1 MTRKPPKLTGRR
13 ERAKKNPAEIK
24 GYSAGRSLCVE
35 HKKAEWMGFEPV
47 RKNRETR
54 IDTGFLKCRVR
65 FRVKNYSFP
74 LNSTTLPT
82 IMTGRFFTSS

>member
-1 MTRKPPKLTGRR
+1 MTYKPPKLTGRR
-13 ERAKKNPAEIK
+13 EMTKKNPAEIK
-24 GYSAGRSLCVE
+24 GYSAGSFLCVE
-35 HKKAEWMGFEPV
+35 DKKAEWMGFEPV
-47 RKNRETR
+47 QKNRGTR